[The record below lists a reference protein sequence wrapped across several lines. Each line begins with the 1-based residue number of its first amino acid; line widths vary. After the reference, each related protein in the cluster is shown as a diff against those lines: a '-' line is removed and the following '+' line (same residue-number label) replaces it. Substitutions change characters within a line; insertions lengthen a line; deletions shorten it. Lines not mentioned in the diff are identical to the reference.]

1 MSIPRVLHSR
11 EARTE
16 IPEALRR
23 FRADGALAEP
33 VIFGSHRRPEAV
45 MIPFEL
51 YTALLPAIEEIQ
63 RAAGTR
69 PDRAEPNPNDI
80 EGR

>member
-16 IPEALRR
+16 IPKALRR
-23 FRADGALAEP
+23 FRSEGALAEP

-45 MIPFEL
+45 VLPYDL
-51 YTALLPAIEEIQ
+51 YAALLPAIEQIKIAADE
-63 RAAGTR
+63 RAGENSQTHT
-69 PDRAEPNPNDI
+69 DI
-80 EGR
+80 S

>member
-16 IPEALRR
+16 IPKALRR
-23 FRADGALAEP
+23 FRSEGALAEP

-45 MIPFEL
+45 VLPYDL
-51 YTALLPAIEEIQ
+51 YAALLPAIEQIKIAADE
-63 RAAGTR
+63 RAGEDSQTHT
-69 PDRAEPNPNDI
+69 DI
-80 EGR
+80 S